1 MYLWWVDMYSR
12 KYFIIIAYI
21 IFKLFFPVETF
32 ADPIS
37 AQEQTVQM
45 ARGVNVLAFDPIW
58 YSSSQAK
65 FKPEY
70 FKMIKSSGFSNVRIG
85 LRAFNHMDKNG
96 NLSKKFLQTL
106 DKMTKV
112 ALDEG
117 LIVIIDE
124 HDFDKCRLDAIKC
137 RFLVSRFWQQIAPL
151 YKDASEN
158 LLFEILNEP
167 SGQIDPIWNDML
179 LENLA
184 IIRKTNPTRNVI
196 IGPNTIN
203 KVDGLQ
209 NLILPENDRHIIVT
223 IHYYTPHSF
232 TFQGIPW
239 SKDNQETGV
248 SWGSQDDLKLLNT
261 RLDIAANWAKEHN
274 RPIFLGEFGSYEKAP
289 IESRAIYA
297 GAVARAAEARGF
309 AWAVWQ
315 FGEDFMIYDF
325 EKHEWIKPI
334 YGSLIPK

>member
-1 MYLWWVDMYSR
+1 MYYR
-12 KYFIIIAYI
+12 KYFAIIVLI
-21 IFKLFFPVETF
+21 IFGLHYPTTTF
-32 ADPIS
+32 ADTIS
-37 AQEQTVQM
+37 AKEQTVQM
-45 ARGVNVLAFDPIW
+45 ARGINVLAYDPIW
-58 YSSSQAK
+58 NNASKAM

-70 FKMIKSSGFSNVRIG
+70 FKLIKESGFSNVRIG
-85 LRAFNHMDKNG
+85 LRAFNHMDKDG
-96 NLSKKFLQTL
+96 NLKKPFLQTL
-106 DKMTKV
+106 IKMTK
-112 ALDEG
+112 AGLDAG

-151 YKDASEN
+151 YKDAPEN

-203 KVDGLQ
+203 KVDGLK
-209 NLILPENDRHIIVT
+209 NLSLPESDRHIIVT
-223 IHYYTPHSF
+223 VHYYTPHSF

-239 SKDNQETGV
+239 RKEEQQTGV
-248 SWGSQDDLKLLNT
+248 MWGSQDELKMLNT
-261 RLDIAANWAKEHN
+261 RLDIASNWAKEHD

-289 IESRAIYA
+289 MESRAIYA
-297 GAVARAAEARGF
+297 RSVARAAEARGF

-315 FGEDFMIYDF
+315 FGEDFAIYDH
-325 EKHEWIKPI
+325 KKQEWIKPI
-334 YGSLIPK
+334 YNALLSK